1 LFFNLTHPNQ
11 ILSDITITI
20 DGYPYKLNSI
30 LEFIVILRI
39 FSIVYFLIQVTRFYG
54 LRVSRVL
61 EIYALKNRFNIG
73 YAIKCLF
80 KQSSFKT
87 PIFMLIFGLMV
98 ISFIDINLSEI
109 NGNKEGFLVEI
120 YETVITMTTVGYG
133 DLPLFYPS
141 DRVKAVFVVILGSFI
156 SSVLT
161 LTVLNY
167 FKLTEKQRKAYNRKV
182 CDMQSTREF
191 RFRRR

>member
-1 LFFNLTHPNQ
+1 
-11 ILSDITITI
+11 
-20 DGYPYKLNSI
+20 
-30 LEFIVILRI
+30 
-39 FSIVYFLIQVTRFYG
+39 
-54 LRVSRVL
+54 
-61 EIYALKNRFNIG
+61 
-73 YAIKCLF
+73 
-80 KQSSFKT
+80 
-87 PIFMLIFGLMV
+87 MLVFGLMV

-133 DLPLFYPS
+133 DLALFYPS

-182 CDMQSTREF
+182 CVMQSTREF